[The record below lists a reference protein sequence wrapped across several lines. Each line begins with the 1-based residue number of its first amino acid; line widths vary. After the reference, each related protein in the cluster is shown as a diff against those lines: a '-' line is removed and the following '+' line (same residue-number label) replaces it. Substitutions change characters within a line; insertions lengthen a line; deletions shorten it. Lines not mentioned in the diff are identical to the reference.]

1 MFLLRIRKKIIFELS
16 SIPSL
21 IWSSSLTSICIFKCC
36 LKFANNVRKIA
47 RDSSNTST
55 TELAPFL
62 DSATHRCCLIA
73 YINLSLVRTTGP
85 AFCSIDNNSCKDRT
99 LDRSSCDLK

>member
-1 MFLLRIRKKIIFELS
+1 MNVYAYTLNYLTNTCLKQI
-16 SIPSL
+16 
-21 IWSSSLTSICIFKCC
+21 LTSICIFKCC

-62 DSATHRCCLIA
+62 DSATHKCCLIA

-99 LDRSSCDLK
+99 LDRSSCDLE